1 MYTTCFLSIQ
11 EPKKIRKS
19 FPDGSFV
26 YKRVSRRRRIIV
38 DRKKLYPVFSM
49 AAVIIFFIWG
59 WLEGTYAHSRIIR
72 GNLWILP
79 AEP

>member
-1 MYTTCFLSIQ
+1 M
-11 EPKKIRKS
+11 
-19 FPDGSFV
+19 
-26 YKRVSRRRRIIV
+26 

-72 GNLWILP
+72 RNLWILP